1 MQDQPGT
8 NLPRALASE
17 TIIYISILPAYTI
30 PIILF
35 HNKTMNRFIVPHC
48 GTSLISDKKRIDVV
62 FAAKAASHND
72 CGLIKCFLSILLK
85 TSIRGDSMREFPRGG
100 IIGKTVCLW
109 RRVSG
114 LRVPL
119 YAANASFFLVLAAFP
134 ALLLLLGL
142 LRYTPLE
149 VERLGE
155 MLSGF
160 LPEALAEGAE
170 ELILLTYDNTS
181 GITLGLSAVTTL
193 WSASRGI
200 YGMITGLNAVYEA
213 EEHRGYVHVRLLSVI
228 YTFAFLLVLILT
240 LTFHVFGIRVLFLL
254 QKYSLPFVRF
264 FMGLVDFRFFL
275 LLFLQTVI
283 FTAMYLVLPDQ
294 KNRLA
299 DVLPG
304 ALLASSGWL
313 IFSNL
318 YSVYVEHFAHLSNV
332 YGSVYAVAL
341 SMLWLYF
348 CMAIV
353 FYGGV
358 LNRLLME

>member
-1 MQDQPGT
+1 MQ
-8 NLPRALASE
+8 
-17 TIIYISILPAYTI
+17 
-30 PIILF
+30 
-35 HNKTMNRFIVPHC
+35 
-48 GTSLISDKKRIDVV
+48 
-62 FAAKAASHND
+62 
-72 CGLIKCFLSILLK
+72 
-85 TSIRGDSMREFPRGG
+85 EFPQGG
-100 IIGKTVCLW
+100 IIGKTVHFW
-109 RRVSG
+109 RWVSG

-181 GITLGLSAVTTL
+181 GITLGLSVITTL

-213 EEHRGYVHVRLLSVI
+213 EENRGYLHIRFLSVI

-240 LTFHVFGIRVLFLL
+240 LGLHVFGIRLL
-254 QKYSLPFVRF
+254 LILRKHSGTFVRF
-264 FMGLVDFRFFL
+264 FMELVDLRFFL
-275 LLFLQTVI
+275 LLFLQTGI
-283 FTAMYLVLPDQ
+283 FTAMYMVLPNGR
-294 KNRLA
+294 NRFL
-299 DVLPG
+299 DSLPG
-304 ALLASSGWL
+304 ALLASAGWL

-318 YSVYVEHFAHLSNV
+318 YSVYVAHFAHLSNV

-353 FYGGV
+353 FYGGA
-358 LNRLLME
+358 LNRLLE

>member
-1 MQDQPGT
+1 
-8 NLPRALASE
+8 
-17 TIIYISILPAYTI
+17 
-30 PIILF
+30 
-35 HNKTMNRFIVPHC
+35 
-48 GTSLISDKKRIDVV
+48 
-62 FAAKAASHND
+62 
-72 CGLIKCFLSILLK
+72 
-85 TSIRGDSMREFPRGG
+85 MREFPRGG
-100 IIGKTVCLW
+100 LIGKTVHLW

-114 LRVPL
+114 LRVSL
-119 YAANASFFLVLAAFP
+119 YAANASFFLVLSVFP
-134 ALLLLLGL
+134 GLLLLLGL
-142 LRYTPLE
+142 LRYTPLD
-149 VERLGE
+149 VEGLGE
-155 MLSGF
+155 MLAGF

-181 GITLGLSAVTTL
+181 GITLGLSVVTTL

-200 YGMITGLNAVYEA
+200 FGMIAGLNAVYEA
-213 EEHRGYVHVRLLSVI
+213 EEKRGYLHIRFLSVV

-240 LTFHVFGIRVLFLL
+240 LAFHVFGIRLLGFL
-254 QKYSLPFVRF
+254 QNHSHP
-264 FMGLVDFRFFL
+264 FMGFLMELVDLRFFL

-283 FTAMYLVLPDQ
+283 FTAMYMVLPNQ
-294 KNRLA
+294 KNKFW

-313 IFSNL
+313 VFSDL
-318 YSVYVEHFAHLSNV
+318 YSIYVAHFAHLSNV

-358 LNRLLME
+358 LNKLLMK